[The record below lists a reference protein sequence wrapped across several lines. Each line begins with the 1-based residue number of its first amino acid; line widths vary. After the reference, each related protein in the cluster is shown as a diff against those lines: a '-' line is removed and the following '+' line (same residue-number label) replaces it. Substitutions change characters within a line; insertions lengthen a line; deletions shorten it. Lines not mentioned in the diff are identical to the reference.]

1 MAFFHIR
8 QQCRIYTTLDILR
21 NQHHGI
27 QVLIVED
34 EPVNAEIASI
44 LLEDAGFLVDLA
56 LDGQMAVEKASKGVY
71 GAILMDMHMPKM
83 DGIEATKIIRK
94 KDGYSKVP
102 ILAMTANAFQE
113 DKIRC
118 IAAGMN
124 SFITKPVPPEEL
136 YSALLEALS

>member
-1 MAFFHIR
+1 
-8 QQCRIYTTLDILR
+8 
-21 NQHHGI
+21 
-27 QVLIVED
+27 
-34 EPVNAEIASI
+34 
-44 LLEDAGFLVDLA
+44 
-56 LDGQMAVEKASKGVY
+56 MAVEKASKGVY